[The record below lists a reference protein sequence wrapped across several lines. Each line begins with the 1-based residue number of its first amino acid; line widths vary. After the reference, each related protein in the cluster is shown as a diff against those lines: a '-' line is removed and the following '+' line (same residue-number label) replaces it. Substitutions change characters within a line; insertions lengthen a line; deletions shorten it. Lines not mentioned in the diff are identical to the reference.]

1 MGYFSGLG
9 RWENEN
15 KQIIQIVLSE
25 RDEFG

>member
-9 RWENEN
+9 RGENEN